1 MVNNCQCCRLQ
12 YQWWP
17 YPCRSIVNH
26 RKSQTPKVNDLVTS
40 RGFTHGVRS
49 FGVTGTWHMLQ
60 TRYVHTWV
68 SLAMTRR
75 SMDPG
80 QVWSFLVV
88 LVGGG
93 RGLMGTSFF
102 EGCLI
107 FQVGDCSQVYLW
119 GSNLRVRNP
128 EISQVAK
135 LSIQVHFLQEF
146 QCCFPGGT
154 VLVLRKKHD
163 SSESTGARLFHR
175 ISRFWSLEGPSGIG
189 IKLDNGKCRSPKL
202 MKRMFNM
209 FQWEIIKTIGDF
221 SFPCLEKHK
230 LDKNGSL

>member
-1 MVNNCQCCRLQ
+1 MRKRLQ
-12 YQWWP
+12 
-17 YPCRSIVNH
+17 
-26 RKSQTPKVNDLVTS
+26 
-40 RGFTHGVRS
+40 
-49 FGVTGTWHMLQ
+49 
-60 TRYVHTWV
+60 RYVHTSV
-68 SLAMTRR
+68 SFTMTRR

-175 ISRFWSLEGPSGIG
+175 ISRFWSLEALSGI
-189 IKLDNGKCRSPKL
+189 KHDNGKCRSPKL
-202 MKRMFNM
+202 IKRGFNM
-209 FQWEIIKTIGDF
+209 FQWEIIKNMCDF
-221 SFPCLEKHK
+221 SFPWHLPIFEMSMLLNFDERWCCS
-230 LDKNGSL
+230 GTV

>member
-1 MVNNCQCCRLQ
+1 MTLLLQ
-12 YQWWP
+12 EGLHMESVHLVLQGLGICFRRGMFIREFPWQWP
-17 YPCRSIVNH
+17 
-26 RKSQTPKVNDLVTS
+26 
-40 RGFTHGVRS
+40 GGVWTLAK
-49 FGVTGTWHMLQ
+49 FEA
-60 TRYVHTWV
+60 
-68 SLAMTRR
+68 SL
-75 SMDPG
+75 SS
-80 QVWSFLVV
+80 WW
-88 LVGGG
+88 GG
-93 RGLMGTSFF
+93 GLMGTSFF

-209 FQWEIIKTIGDF
+209 FQWEIIKKIGDF

>member
-1 MVNNCQCCRLQ
+1 
-12 YQWWP
+12 
-17 YPCRSIVNH
+17 
-26 RKSQTPKVNDLVTS
+26 
-40 RGFTHGVRS
+40 
-49 FGVTGTWHMLQ
+49 MLQ

-93 RGLMGTSFF
+93 RGLMGISYF
-102 EGCLI
+102 EDCLI
-107 FQVGDCSQVYLW
+107 FQVGDCSQVSLW

-175 ISRFWSLEGPSGIG
+175 ISRFWSLEALSGI
-189 IKLDNGKCRSPKL
+189 KHDNGKCRSPKL
-202 MKRMFNM
+202 IKRGFNM
-209 FQWEIIKTIGDF
+209 FQWEIIKKMCDF
-221 SFPCLEKHK
+221 SFPCLEKHTHTQTIAYFWDVHAIELWWK
-230 LDKNGSL
+230 MVLFRHRVVASRHNGFCFSTKPPWQACHGSQCGHCCLYHLVI